1 VDIKMTSIAKVAGYL
16 INNAE
21 SLAVEIVE
29 DVLRIMNLEIPKWE
43 KEQAITMYIEFIGF
57 LGNSLIDDDENG
69 VPDALIEWSKKNAEG
84 QVLSGGKISE
94 IVVRYPSTRETFT
107 DILTRISLEFGLS
120 LKENAYILKRINAI
134 LDISL
139 NETIF
144 AFEQISDQYK
154 KEIQIKIDELSAPVI
169 LIKEGIAI
177 LPLIGA
183 IDSDRATYILDKVV
197 PKIAELKLN
206 YLIVDFS
213 GILTID
219 VEIARYLYQI
229 ENVLRLL
236 GICTILTGLRPE
248 LARTIVNGGFDMSSI
263 QTFSHLKRALESL

>member
-1 VDIKMTSIAKVAGYL
+1 MTSIANVASYL

-29 DVLRIMNLEIPKWE
+29 GVLHIMNLEIPKWE
-43 KEQAITMYIEFIGF
+43 KEQAITMYIEFTGF
-57 LGNSLIDDDENG
+57 LGKSLMDDDENG
-69 VPDALIEWSKKNAEG
+69 VPEALIVWSKKNAER
-84 QVLSGGKISE
+84 QVSSGGKISE
-94 IVVRYPSTRETFT
+94 IVVRYPSTREIFT

-120 LKENAYILKRINAI
+120 LKENAFIIKRINAI

-144 AFEQISDQYK
+144 AFEHISDKYK

-169 LIKEGIAI
+169 SIKEGIAI
-177 LPLIGA
+177 LPFIGA
-183 IDSDRATYILDKVV
+183 IDSYRATYILEKVV

-213 GILTID
+213 GIFTID
-219 VEIARYLYQI
+219 VEIARYLFQI

-236 GICTILTGLRPE
+236 GIYTIVTGLRPE
-248 LARTIVNGGFDMSSI
+248 LARIIVNGGIDMSSI
-263 QTFSHLKRALESL
+263 KTFAHLKQALESL

>member
-1 VDIKMTSIAKVAGYL
+1 MHLS
-16 INNAE
+16 
-21 SLAVEIVE
+21 
-29 DVLRIMNLEIPKWE
+29 
-43 KEQAITMYIEFIGF
+43 
-57 LGNSLIDDDENG
+57 NG
-69 VPDALIEWSKKNAEG
+69 VKKNAEG
-84 QVLSGGKISE
+84 QVSSGGKISE
-94 IVVRYPSTRETFT
+94 IVIRYPSTRETFT